1 MAFLSKHNSSRI
13 GATQTIAYDG
23 SVAIASAFGPE
34 TYQLRLVSNSGCCF
48 RIGDGAQTA
57 SSSDPY
63 LPPNAVEYV
72 TVSPG
77 QRIAAIKAATN
88 GLVTAT
94 GGTLW
99 VTELS

>member
-1 MAFLSKHNSSRI
+1 MSFFPKQTSSRV
-13 GATQTIAYDG
+13 GPTQTIAYDG
-23 SVAIASAFGPE
+23 SVGAANAFGPE
-34 TYQLRLVSNSGCCF
+34 TYQLRLVASSGCSY

-57 SSSDPY
+57 TVSDPY
-63 LPPNAVEYV
+63 LPANVVEYV

-77 QRIAAIKAATN
+77 QRIAALKAATN

-94 GGTLW
+94 AGTLW

>member
-1 MAFLSKHNSSRI
+1 MPFFSKQNSSRV
-13 GATQTIAYDG
+13 GPTQVVAYDA
-23 SVAIASAFGPE
+23 SVAATNAFGPA
-34 TYQLRLVSNSGCCF
+34 TYQLRLVANSGCCY

-57 SSSDPY
+57 TISDPY
-63 LPPNAVEYV
+63 LPANTIEYV

-77 QRIAAIKAATN
+77 QRIAALKAATN

-94 GGTLW
+94 AGTLW

>member
-1 MAFLSKHNSSRI
+1 MTFFPKQNSSRV
-13 GATQTIAYDG
+13 GSTQTIAYDS
-23 SVAIASAFGPE
+23 SVGAASAFGPG
-34 TYQLRLVSNSGCCF
+34 TFQVRLVANSGCCY

-57 SSSDPY
+57 TISDPY
-63 LPPNAVEYV
+63 LPANVVEYV

-77 QRIAAIKAATN
+77 QRIAALKAATN

-94 GGTLW
+94 AGTLW